1 MKSKNI
7 FKFTISPDPSLR
19 LDQLISQELPE
30 YSRSRIK
37 NWIKDKRIL
46 INGQTCL
53 PKDKVKEL
61 SIVEVELDTDDE
73 VDIISENIPINVI
86 YEDSDIIIVNKDSCM
101 VTHTAPGNYSGTL
114 QNALLHHFP
123 DLKKLPRAGII
134 HRLDKQTSGMLIIC
148 KNLISQFQL
157 SKDLQDR
164 KIKKKYTAIV
174 SGSLNKN
181 QIIEKPIGRHPI
193 NRKKMTVI
201 SNGKYAKTIIDS
213 YTNGELGSVLNLEIV
228 TGRTHQIRV
237 HLSDIG
243 HPVIGDYL
251 YGFKKSAIKKN
262 PELNELMGNFEGIA
276 LHAYHLEFHH
286 PTNKKDFA
294 IECLPGDTFNGIRS
308 LVLEK

>member
-37 NWIKDKRIL
+37 NWIKDKKIM

-61 SIVEVELDTDDE
+61 SVIEVELDTGDE
-73 VDIISENIPINVI
+73 IDIISENIPINVI
-86 YEDSDIIIVNKDSCM
+86 YEDSDIIIVNKNSCM

-181 QIIEKPIGRHPI
+181 HIIEKPIGRHPV

-262 PELNELMGNFEGIA
+262 PELIELMANFEGIA
-276 LHAYHLEFHH
+276 LHACHLEFRH
-286 PTNKKDFA
+286 PTNKRDFA